1 MSPADPH
8 KHARRI
14 ARLGRLPR
22 WQRIATHA
30 ILGFCA
36 LSGLLFFMA
45 HDVHLE
51 LLGVHSHSLLVAH
64 GISAALALMAF
75 GAVMP
80 AHIRVA
86 WKAKRNR
93 TTGILLSTMLSALML
108 TGLLLYYGS
117 EDWRDTVIW
126 SHWVM
131 GGLGLL
137 LFPLHIVWGQRATA
151 WPPSPTSPWAQIQ
164 RPT

>member
-1 MSPADPH
+1 
-8 KHARRI
+8 
-14 ARLGRLPR
+14 LPR

-30 ILGFCA
+30 IFGFCA

-45 HDVHLE
+45 HEVHLE
-51 LLGVHSHSLLVAH
+51 LPGVGSHSLLVAH
-64 GISAALALMAF
+64 GISAAVALMAF

-86 WKAKRNR
+86 WNARRNR
-93 TTGILLSTMLSALML
+93 TTGITLSALLSALML

-131 GGLGLL
+131 GALGLW
-137 LFPLHIVWGQRATA
+137 LFPLHFVWGQRATA
-151 WPPSPTSPWAQIQ
+151 SPPSPRSPWAQSQ